1 MTRPD
6 QRAPTVRR
14 PSREARMKRIF
25 DGVVASY
32 IRDISGTRNPITSHN
47 DRTVDEAVRAA
58 AA

>member
-32 IRDISGTRNPITSHN
+32 IRDISGTRSQPKYIS
-47 DRTVDEAVRAA
+47 RAG
-58 AA
+58 

>member
-14 PSREARMKRIF
+14 RAKEARMKRIF

-32 IRDISGTRNPITSHN
+32 IRDISGTRSQPRYMT
-47 DRTVDEAVRAA
+47 RAG
-58 AA
+58 